1 MPGSFFYTH
10 LSNTITLRNFRVTPY
25 FYGMDNYSI
34 SDNFSLLSKLMD
46 IHGENSFKAKSFAS
60 AAFTIEKL
68 PSPLKDTPRDE
79 IFRIKGI
86 GESTGKNILE
96 MLDTQQCSLLNHYI
110 EITPAGILEIMKIK
124 GLGPKKIAT
133 IWKELEVESMGEL
146 LYACNENRLMLLK
159 GFGAKTQESVRQN
172 IEFYLSNRHRF
183 LFAEV
188 ATTGHE
194 LEKQLQHL
202 MAPAAVSL
210 TGAFRRNSIIIDEI
224 ELLIAAPVAVVQQ
237 QLAALPGFSLTT
249 ANADNLVW
257 QLNEKLKVITH
268 SCDAASFAATLFTT
282 TGSPAFIDKFN
293 TAGGAAFLHNA
304 ASEEAIFS
312 AAGMDYIPP
321 FLREGINELALARQH
336 QLPETIVSSD
346 IKGIIHSHSNWS
358 DGESSLEE
366 MATAAKTQGFEYLV
380 ISDHSR
386 SAFYANGLHIERILA
401 QHAEIDELN
410 KKLAPFRI
418 FKSIE
423 SDILNDGS
431 LDYPDEILAKF
442 DLVIASVHSN
452 LKMTEEKA
460 MARLL
465 KAIEN
470 PYTTILG
477 HMTGRLLL
485 SRNGYPVD
493 HKAIIDACAVN
504 NVVIELNAHPRRLD
518 IDWTWLHYALEKKVL
533 ISIDPDAHSIHG
545 FQDIRY
551 GALAAQKGGITKT
564 NNLSSYTVDMLNNY
578 LLQRKQ
584 QKNIL
589 P

>member
-1 MPGSFFYTH
+1 M
-10 LSNTITLRNFRVTPY
+10 
-25 FYGMDNYSI
+25 
-34 SDNFSLLSKLMD
+34 
-46 IHGENSFKAKSFAS
+46 
-60 AAFTIEKL
+60 
-68 PSPLKDTPRDE
+68 
-79 IFRIKGI
+79 
-86 GESTGKNILE
+86 
-96 MLDTQQCSLLNHYI
+96 
-110 EITPAGILEIMKIK
+110 
-124 GLGPKKIAT
+124 
-133 IWKELEVESMGEL
+133 
-146 LYACNENRLMLLK
+146 
-159 GFGAKTQESVRQN
+159 
-172 IEFYLSNRHRF
+172 
-183 LFAEV
+183 
-188 ATTGHE
+188 
-194 LEKQLQHL
+194 
-202 MAPAAVSL
+202 SL
-210 TGAFRRNSIIIDEI
+210 TGAFRRHSIIIDEI
-224 ELLIAAPVAVVQQ
+224 ELLIAAPVEVVQQ
-237 QLAALPGFSLTT
+237 QLSTLPGFSLTT
-249 ANADNLVW
+249 ANAGNLVW
-257 QLNEKLKVITH
+257 QLDEKLKVITH
-268 SCDAASFAATLFTT
+268 CCDAASFAATLFNT

-293 TAGGAAFLHNA
+293 AAGGTAFIHNA
-304 ASEEAIFS
+304 TSEEAIFS

-321 FLREGINELALARQH
+321 FLREGINELTLARNH

-366 MATAAKTQGFEYLV
+366 MAIAAKAQGFEYLV

-386 SAFYANGLHIERILA
+386 TAFYANGLQIERILA

-423 SDILNDGS
+423 SDILNDGA

-493 HKAIIDACAVN
+493 HKAIIDACAAN

-533 ISIDPDAHSIHG
+533 ISIDPDAHSIPG

-551 GALAAQKGGITKT
+551 GTLAAQKGGITKA
-564 NNLSSYTVDMLNNY
+564 NNLSSFTVDMLNNY